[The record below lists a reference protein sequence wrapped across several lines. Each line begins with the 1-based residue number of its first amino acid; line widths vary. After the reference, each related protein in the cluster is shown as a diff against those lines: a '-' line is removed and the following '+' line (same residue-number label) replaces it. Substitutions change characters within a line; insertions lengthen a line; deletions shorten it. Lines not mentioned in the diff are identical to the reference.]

1 MPANRFPVLQD
12 CDLRGFSDRPT
23 VRCGRT
29 VRRAAQTAPSPGE
42 AVSAAG
48 FIHYGANCSMLELP
62 VVTGV
67 GPHSSGRVG
76 PGSDTNVLLA
86 GKCEVGSWEAVA
98 R

>member
-1 MPANRFPVLQD
+1 
-12 CDLRGFSDRPT
+12 
-23 VRCGRT
+23 
-29 VRRAAQTAPSPGE
+29 
-42 AVSAAG
+42 
-48 FIHYGANCSMLELP
+48 MLELP